1 MRAPCWTCRSRTIQC
16 DQSRTPCAKC
26 EKAGLECLD
35 KRPLRWVQGVAIRGK
50 MRGRD
55 PGKHHQVTDRQQPAQ
70 RKRNALSR
78 TKSLT
83 TNISPQFALQDPYVH
98 HLDWSSRFYLD
109 YCGFSWG
116 PSCRECANVEWQTIY
131 VFPNY
136 LFYTTAKGIRL
147 GACSLTLWMMQRCEW
162 LYLLLP
168 HDTLP
173 IQATLLNSGMML

>member
-1 MRAPCWTCRSRTIQC
+1 MSLFKSIQLLLKSILTTLYRSAPFTGYHISDPALAWYCIPNRLSTGDPEDAFSAILATLLHKMRAPCWTCRSRTIQC

-78 TKSLT
+78 TKSLM
-83 TNISPQFALQDPYVH
+83 TNISPQSALQDPYVH

-109 YCGFSWG
+109 YCGFS
-116 PSCRECANVEWQTIY
+116 
-131 VFPNY
+131 
-136 LFYTTAKGIRL
+136 
-147 GACSLTLWMMQRCEW
+147 
-162 LYLLLP
+162 
-168 HDTLP
+168 
-173 IQATLLNSGMML
+173 